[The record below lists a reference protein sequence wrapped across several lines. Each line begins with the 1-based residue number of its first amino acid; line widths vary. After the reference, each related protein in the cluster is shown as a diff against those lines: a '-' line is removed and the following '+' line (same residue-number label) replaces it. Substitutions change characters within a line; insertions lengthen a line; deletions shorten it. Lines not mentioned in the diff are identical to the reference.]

1 MSPDTYI
8 PHRVEKLYGSSGKG
22 LATCDVV
29 IPTESMVLYLCS
41 CIDGFHGVKLS
52 M

>member
-22 LATCDVV
+22 LATWCGGTDIIYGSTLADV
-29 IPTESMVLYLCS
+29 
-41 CIDGFHGVKLS
+41 
-52 M
+52 